1 MEYFVHTA
9 IILNIYAIL
18 IVSAQLVIGHA
29 KLISLGQGAIFGA
42 GAYFMALSMIRLQ
55 IPFVPA
61 IMIAIAGNALIGLLI
76 AWPSARLKGDYFVL
90 TTLGFQFIIF
100 QLTYNLSSVTGGSD
114 GLGGIPS
121 PRWPGLSDESQPYFI
136 LSLSVFITAPVF
148 MLYYRLLRSDFGR
161 NIRAMSDNE
170 LLYKASGRSVI
181 KIKSQLISF
190 SAATTA
196 LGSGL
201 YAVYMNYLDPHAF
214 NLDKSILI
222 LTGVMLGSLTRL
234 RGALAGALIITLLPE
249 VLRFAGLPAA
259 QGASLRQII
268 FGAVLVGLMFFISW
282 RRKKQNQTNNNE

>member
-29 KLISLGQGAIFGA
+29 KLISLGQGAFFGA

-55 IPFVPA
+55 LPFVPA
-61 IMIAIAGNALIGLLI
+61 IMIATAGNALIGLLL

-100 QLTYNLSSVTGGSD
+100 QLTYNLGSITGGPN

-121 PRWPGLSDESQPYFI
+121 PQLPGLPDSFQPYVI
-136 LSLSVFITAPVF
+136 LSISVIIAALVF

-161 NIRAMSDNE
+161 NIRAMSNNE
-170 LLYKASGRSVI
+170 ILYKASGRSAI
-181 KIKSQLISF
+181 KTKSQLIAL

-222 LTGVMLGSLTRL
+222 LTGVMLGGLTRL
-234 RGALAGALIITLLPE
+234 RGAIAGALIITLMPE
-249 VLRFAGLPAA
+249 ALRFAGLPAA
-259 QGASLRQII
+259 QGASLRQIV
-268 FGAVLVGLMFFISW
+268 FGAVLVGLMFYISW
-282 RRKKQNQTNNNE
+282 KRKKTSNQINSE